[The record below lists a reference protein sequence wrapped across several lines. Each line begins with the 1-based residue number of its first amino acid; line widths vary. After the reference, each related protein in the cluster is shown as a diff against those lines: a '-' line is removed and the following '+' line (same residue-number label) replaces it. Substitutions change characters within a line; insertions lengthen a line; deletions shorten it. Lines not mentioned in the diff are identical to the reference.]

1 MKLNILHEDSDIIV
15 AVKPCG
21 VPTQPDKTNSES
33 MVSMLKLRIYEKENR
48 KEEPYLVPIH
58 RLDRPVG
65 GVMVFAKT
73 PEAAAN
79 LSKQSEDGSM
89 MKYYQAILTGELP
102 NDQGMLKDYLLH
114 DTKDNVTKVV
124 DKDTPGAKYSE
135 LEYEV
140 LDVMDTDENSRL
152 SLSWNLNREIS
163 KLNYRIHTDAIKK
176 NLIPPEL
183 TQWQIS
189 NTYASE
195 ADLLNT
201 VLFGKTAKEWRD
213 EKKQKDANIRDDA
226 TLNQLLVL
234 ANLESYNAILIEQGK
249 SQAERMQLLHDLAVQ
264 QMRTLNSMELS
275 ELPGIE
281 KK

>member
-1 MKLNILHEDSDIIV
+1 MKLNILHEDNDIIV

-89 MKYYQAILTGELP
+89 MKYYQAILTGELS
-102 NDQGMLKDYLLH
+102 NDQGVLKDYLLH

-140 LDVMDTDENSRL
+140 LDVMDTDEGVL
-152 SLSWNLNREIS
+152 SYILVE
-163 KLNYRIHTDAIKK
+163 
-176 NLIPPEL
+176 LI
-183 TQWQIS
+183 TGRHHQIR
-189 NTYASE
+189 AQ
-195 ADLLNT
+195 
-201 VLFGKTAKEWRD
+201 FAKR
-213 EKKQKDANIRDDA
+213 KC
-226 TLNQLLVL
+226 
-234 ANLESYNAILIEQGK
+234 
-249 SQAERMQLLHDLAVQ
+249 
-264 QMRTLNSMELS
+264 
-275 ELPGIE
+275 GIWV
-281 KK
+281 

>member
-1 MKLNILHEDSDIIV
+1 MKLNILHEDNDIIV

-89 MKYYQAILTGELP
+89 MKYYQAILTGELS
-102 NDQGMLKDYLLH
+102 NDQGVLKDYLLH

-140 LDVMDTDENSRL
+140 LDVMDTDEGVLSYILVELITGRHHQIRAQFAKRKCGIWGDTKYNPKFQRTNKKYKEIGLHASRL
-152 SLSWNLNREIS
+152 EFDHPTTGEHMVF
-163 KLNYRIHTDAIKK
+163 KHE
-176 NLIPPEL
+176 PEGG
-183 TQWQIS
+183 
-189 NTYASE
+189 A
-195 ADLLNT
+195 
-201 VLFGKTAKEWRD
+201 F
-213 EKKQKDANIRDDA
+213 
-226 TLNQLLVL
+226 
-234 ANLESYNAILIEQGK
+234 AIL
-249 SQAERMQLLHDLAVQ
+249 DLD
-264 QMRTLNSMELS
+264 EF
-275 ELPGIE
+275 
-281 KK
+281 

>member
-1 MKLNILHEDSDIIV
+1 MKLNILHEDNDIIV

-102 NDQGMLKDYLLH
+102 NDQGVLKDYLLH

-140 LDVMDTDENSRL
+140 LDVMDTDEGVL
-152 SLSWNLNREIS
+152 SYILVKLITGRHHQIRVQFAHRNHPLLGDTKYGDERFNNEIALCAAFLSVDGHEYSIEPS
-163 KLNYRIHTDAIKK
+163 
-176 NLIPPEL
+176 
-183 TQWQIS
+183 WQ
-189 NTYASE
+189 
-195 ADLLNT
+195 
-201 VLFGKTAKEWRD
+201 F
-213 EKKQKDANIRDDA
+213 
-226 TLNQLLVL
+226 
-234 ANLESYNAILIEQGK
+234 
-249 SQAERMQLLHDLAVQ
+249 
-264 QMRTLNSMELS
+264 
-275 ELPGIE
+275 
-281 KK
+281 